1 MVLQVESTDIFF
13 PPHLLWGVLFMFCM
27 VYCHYW
33 YLYPTE
39 VAQVVQFL
47 DSQKYVPL
55 LGLLCHPAQ
64 HMEESPGDGQLL
76 DSVLGPYQ
84 CDQYLVLQV
93 ETE

>member
-1 MVLQVESTDIFF
+1 MVLHVESTDIFPSSSLGGCF
-13 PPHLLWGVLFMFCM
+13 HQFCM
-27 VYCHYW
+27 VYYHYW
-33 YLYPTE
+33 VLYPTE

-55 LGLLCHPAQ
+55 PGLLCHPAQ

>member
-13 PPHLLWGVLFMFCM
+13 PSSSSLGGCFHRFCM

-33 YLYPTE
+33 YLYSTE
-39 VAQVVQFL
+39 VVVQFL
-47 DSQKYVPL
+47 DAQKYVPL

-64 HMEESPGDGQLL
+64 HMKEIPGDGQLL
-76 DSVLGPYQ
+76 DSMLGPYQ

-93 ETE
+93 ETK